1 MLGVLDSFK
10 LSTEKKNSYFENG
23 GTPYKVRCSVEK
35 MSPYLGSVFCILI
48 KRSSS
53 HFPFKISYSDKDLT
67 VLSEIL
73 RCLFVVFACF
83 LGK

>member
-10 LSTEKKNSYFENG
+10 LSAEKKNCYFENG
-23 GTPYKVRCSVEK
+23 GTPYKVRCSVEQ
-35 MSPYLGSVFCILI
+35 MSPCLGSVFCILI
-48 KRSSS
+48 KRTSS
-53 HFPFKISYSDKDLT
+53 HLPCKISYSDKDLP

-73 RCLFVVFACF
+73 RCSFVVFACF